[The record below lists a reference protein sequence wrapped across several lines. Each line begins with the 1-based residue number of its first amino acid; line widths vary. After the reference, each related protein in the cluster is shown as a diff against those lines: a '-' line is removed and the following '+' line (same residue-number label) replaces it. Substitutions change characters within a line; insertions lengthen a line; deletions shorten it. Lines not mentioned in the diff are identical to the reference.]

1 MFITSNTKSKL
12 FFVIPKHGVG
22 SIFRGSPLVDMA
34 GESTGWGH
42 GLLMNI
48 TLGPNEVSG
57 LVDMATVGMLTY
69 AKEADSNYQY
79 AISAIKGAS
88 HESRTFLLAVAVFG

>member
-1 MFITSNTKSKL
+1 
-12 FFVIPKHGVG
+12 
-22 SIFRGSPLVDMA
+22 MA

-57 LVDMATVGMLTY
+57 LVDMATVGMLND
-69 AKEADSNYQY
+69 ADLCQ
-79 AISAIKGAS
+79 G
-88 HESRTFLLAVAVFG
+88 G